1 MQFLASTLMALSV
14 LGLVGVPASAFDAK
28 AFYQEQGQRQ
38 GRRR

>member
-28 AFYQEQGQRQ
+28 AFYQEQGQ